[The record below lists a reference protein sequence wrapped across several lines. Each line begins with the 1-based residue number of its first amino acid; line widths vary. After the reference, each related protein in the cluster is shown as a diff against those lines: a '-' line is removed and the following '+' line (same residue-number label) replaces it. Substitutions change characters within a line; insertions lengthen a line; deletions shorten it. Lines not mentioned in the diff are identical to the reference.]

1 MFRQEIQNAFG
12 QFAMIEND
20 KEKSMEN
27 EEMNAPVRKT
37 PKVRSSVASD
47 TDTTA
52 TSKRSRKKIE
62 EPIVAVEKQQLKQ
75 STKTALLMVA
85 AFLVGSVLTYT
96 FTANSEPTVEVSAST
111 FAEISTGKVPLT
123 EKELISAVKQLGVD
137 VYWAGPVEGAKYTLS
152 APAEGQVYVRYLPK
166 GEGLTDTKPNY
177 LVIATYA
184 TPDAFTATQAA
195 GNQTNGVTF
204 ISTQGAAVFYS
215 KDAPTNVY
223 VAYPNIDIQ
232 IEVFSPIAQT
242 ALDIASKQGA
252 LRLVM

>member
-1 MFRQEIQNAFG
+1 MKK
-12 QFAMIEND
+12 D
-20 KEKSMEN
+20 
-27 EEMNAPVRKT
+27 EEVQMDNKATKAPVRKT

-47 TDTTA
+47 SVVAPTV
-52 TSKRSRKKIE
+52 KRSRKKVE
-62 EPIVAVEKQQLKQ
+62 EPVVVQPKSSMKP
-75 STKTALLMVA
+75 STKTALLMIA
-85 AFLVGSVLTYT
+85 AFIAGSTLTFA
-96 FTANSEPTVEVSAST
+96 FTSNSQPAIEASTST
-111 FAEISTGKVPLT
+111 FAEISTGKVSLT

-137 VYWAGPVEGAKYTLS
+137 VYWAGPVDGAKYTIS
-152 APAEGQVYVRYLPK
+152 APAEGQVYVRYLPN
-166 GEGLTDTKPNY
+166 GEGLTDTKANY
-177 LVIATYA
+177 VVIATYA

-232 IEVFSPIAQT
+232 VEVFSPIAQT

-252 LRLVM
+252 LRLVK